1 MEMRGALVRTTTGME
16 TTPRVDTR
24 RKDSGGKFK
33 SIKEVILS
41 RSEGGKDH
49 FKGLGECVRSAG
61 CGGTYL

>member
-1 MEMRGALVRTTTGME
+1 MEMRGALVRTITGME
-16 TTPRVDTR
+16 TNPRVDTR

-33 SIKEVILS
+33 SIKEVILP

-49 FKGLGECVRSAG
+49 SAG